1 MKITWLTA
9 SSAFL
14 RNSAIFSSVWRLIS
28 LIIVVS
34 WWVGMPSDPRCC
46 NIEIARFVFSTIPL
60 MHDSMVWMLRHSSSP
75 LVVPEPLPFAWLVA
89 PPLTRFPRDELSDLS
104 SRSSRLLLC
113 CWRRKY
119 IYGPKI
125 KILFSTDLEIS
136 FAPSLHRRWSVE
148 DNWGNTG
155 RKKKQLLKSLPRV
168 VLWAF
173 LILISN
179 YHTFAPRRQKN
190 FYFLVAVYWPFVPD
204 VNGFHFGIQTEM
216 DDLLNAVGLTMKA
229 SMNDVVVLQV
239 KCNHSIRVTNY
250 CLSGATRTVI

>member
-60 MHDSMVWMLRHSSSP
+60 MHDSMVWILRHSSSP

-119 IYGPKI
+119 IYGRKI

-148 DNWGNTG
+148 DNWGSTG
-155 RKKKQLLKSLPRV
+155 RKKQLLKSLPRV

-179 YHTFAPRRQKN
+179 YHTFAPRRQKKLL
-190 FYFLVAVYWPFVPD
+190 FSRGCILTICSWCEWIPFWYSNRD
-204 VNGFHFGIQTEM
+204 GWFIKCGRADDESINEWCGRFAGEM
-216 DDLLNAVGLTMKA
+216 
-229 SMNDVVVLQV
+229 
-239 KCNHSIRVTNY
+239 
-250 CLSGATRTVI
+250 